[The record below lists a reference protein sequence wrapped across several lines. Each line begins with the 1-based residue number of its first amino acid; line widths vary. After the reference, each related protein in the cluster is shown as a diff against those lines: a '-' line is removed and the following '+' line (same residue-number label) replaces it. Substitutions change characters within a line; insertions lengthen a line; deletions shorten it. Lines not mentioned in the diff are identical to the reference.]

1 MLTADGIG
9 EMLGMAPVPIEGGRY
24 AQTWRDELSTGIYY
38 LMTPD
43 DCSGL
48 HALPG
53 VELWSYHAGAP
64 AKMLLLYPDGR
75 IEEPILGPD
84 LAAGQRPQ
92 IPVHPGIIM
101 AAEPLGDWSLLGTF
115 MAPPFDNQ
123 DEKFVD
129 FCSKADLLRRFPAA
143 QERINRLGRAE

>member
-9 EMLGMAPVPIEGGRY
+9 EMLGMAPVPIEGGLY
-24 AQTWRDELSTGIYY
+24 AQTWRDEQSTGIYY

-64 AKMLLLYPDGR
+64 REDAVVIRPEFRSYR
-75 IEEPILGPD
+75 
-84 LAAGQRPQ
+84 AAWETGVPKGLSRP
-92 IPVHPGIIM
+92 
-101 AAEPLGDWSLLGTF
+101 A
-115 MAPPFDNQ
+115 
-123 DEKFVD
+123 
-129 FCSKADLLRRFPAA
+129 
-143 QERINRLGRAE
+143 